1 MVTSNLLL
9 HPLPLI
15 HPRMAGM
22 NGMAMDMRRKN
33 SQQIKDGKAMAML
46 KITIAGEA
54 ARGEAAVA
62 AEVVAEVEV
71 AAADQAN
78 LENRPRPKAGSHP
91 RVPKVPHQVVAK
103 EDGAMED

>member
-1 MVTSNLLL
+1 
-9 HPLPLI
+9 
-15 HPRMAGM
+15 
-22 NGMAMDMRRKN
+22 
-33 SQQIKDGKAMAML
+33 MAML

-71 AAADQAN
+71 AVADQAN
-78 LENRPRPKAGSHP
+78 LENHRHPKAASHP
-91 RVPKVPHQVVAK
+91 RVLKVPHQVVAK